1 MLRRSLRMSAPTL
14 FDSAEIIRL
23 VSCEGNTARV
33 RLGAC
38 ATVVT
43 LKASTNRLG
52 TTTVTFS
59 HRICTPEGDQSSKP
73 RLFVGTPPRRALG
86 AAIGELATRFQRGV
100 KSGHIPTEKWFV
112 SSKRMAAV
120 AAIA

>member
-1 MLRRSLRMSAPTL
+1 MSAPTC
-14 FDSAEIIRL
+14 SAEIIRL

-38 ATVVT
+38 ATVIT
-43 LKASTNRLG
+43 LKASTDGLG
-52 TTTVTFS
+52 TTVVTLS

-86 AAIGELATRFQRGV
+86 AAIGELATRFQHGV
-100 KSGHIPTEKWFV
+100 KSGHIPKEAWFV
-112 SSKRMAAV
+112 RSKRTAAMPAV
-120 AAIA
+120 A